1 VAAFSGLNVVTPF
14 GPIVYRPEDHQSTMG
29 AYVGRTK
36 NEGGKGVMVD
46 FRYVDGAKVLPSAA
60 EVKKLRPAE

>member
-1 VAAFSGLNVVTPF
+1 
-14 GPIVYRPEDHQSTMG
+14 MG